1 MKQVRLAWLFLLA
14 IMFVLPYASMAADET
29 APAKEVG
36 ERSVLKKPAPD
47 KPAAA
52 EVAPSPERPAPA
64 KPSEEPQSPERQ
76 ALEPAQPETQLYTA
90 CNLWYEKP
98 NRISSI
104 NYKRGTRLPAATP
117 IRDAQIEVGTSGLLR
132 GRALVRFVR
141 IKDGMLFTLVFEPEY
156 HPKETIEDYKRKV
169 ITTKDFEALT
179 KGFTETELRAVRT
192 GKLKIGMSKDAVLV
206 AWGYPPKHRTPSRES
221 KVWTYWLSR
230 IPNRIKKIH
239 FDSHGKTVRFPQ
251 ENREPDDL

>member
-1 MKQVRLAWLFLLA
+1 MKQVRLAALFVFA
-14 IMFVLPYASMAADET
+14 IMLVLPCASMAADDT
-29 APAKEVG
+29 APVQGAG
-36 ERSVLKKPAPD
+36 ERSVLKKPAAD
-47 KPAAA
+47 KPAAG
-52 EVAPSPERPAPA
+52 EVAPGPERTAPA
-64 KPSEEPQSPERQ
+64 KPSQEPQSPERQ

-90 CNLWYEKP
+90 CNLWYERP

-104 NYKRGTRLPAATP
+104 NYKRGIRIPAGTP
-117 IRDAQIEVGTSGLLR
+117 IRDVQIEVRRPDDPR
-132 GRALVRFVR
+132 GNTLVRFVR

-169 ITTKDFEALT
+169 ITAKDFEALT

-192 GKLKIGMSKDAVLV
+192 RWPKVGMSKEAVLV
-206 AWGYPPKHRTPSRES
+206 AWGYPPKHRTPSLES

-230 IPNRIKKIH
+230 VPNRIKKIY
-239 FDSHGKTVRFPQ
+239 FDSQGKTVRSPQ